1 MQNIDVVGSEHK
13 GAKPVNQ
20 ISEMAR
26 QHTAVREGKLY
37 INGEWTPGSAGETK
51 PDYNPATGE
60 LFAHVHQA
68 TREDAIRAVDAA
80 HRAKDAWANMLVSD
94 RANILL
100 ACADALATM
109 IDDVR
114 DVLIEESGSTFPKA
128 MFEVMSGIELLK
140 SAAGDARHIFGE
152 TLPHSMQGQFGFTIR
167 RPLGVIAGIAPFNAP
182 FWLAMKKV
190 VLALAAG
197 NTFVLKPS
205 EETPLTGLKIAEL
218 FERGGL
224 PAGVLNVIPGP
235 ADAVGDVLLSDPRVR
250 MLTFTGSTKVGRYLA
265 VEAARHM
272 KKVTLELGGKNPLIV
287 LRDADLDYAV
297 RAACFGIFFHQGQV
311 CMANSRIIVEDSLYD
326 AFAEAFVARARTYQV
341 GDPRDPNTVIG
352 PLIRR
357 SQCSVIDGHVED
369 AVAKGARLLMGGKH
383 RDNFYEPTVLGE
395 VRSGMDIYNDESF
408 GPVTSL
414 IRVKDSEEALRIAND
429 TSYGLSSA
437 VITNDLQKAFDL
449 ALRIEAGMVHINDT
463 TVSDEP
469 HVPFGGT
476 KMSGVGREGGR
487 YSMEEMTEIKW
498 ITIQMGQRQFP
509 F

>member
-1 MQNIDVVGSEHK
+1 MNTVTE
-13 GAKPVNQ
+13 
-20 ISEMAR
+20 
-26 QHTAVREGKLY
+26 TAPRVREGKLF
-37 INGEWTPGSAGETK
+37 IDGQWVVGSGGGTR
-51 PDYNPATGE
+51 PDYNPSTGE
-60 LFAHVHQA
+60 LFANVHQA
-68 TREDAIRAVDAA
+68 NRADAIRAVDAA
-80 HRAKDAWANMLVSD
+80 QRAKDMWANMIVSR
-94 RANILL
+94 RADILL
-100 ACADALATM
+100 SCADALAAM
-109 IDDVR
+109 ADDVR

-128 MFEVMSGIELLK
+128 MFEVMSGIDLLR
-140 SAAGDARHIFGE
+140 SAAGDARHVFGE
-152 TLPHSMQGQFGFTIR
+152 TLPHSMEGQLGMTIR

-205 EETPLTGLKIAEL
+205 EETPVTGLKIAEL

-235 ADAVGDVLLSDPRVR
+235 ADEVGDVLLSDPRVR
-250 MLTFTGSTKVGRYLA
+250 MLTFTGSTRVGRHLA
-265 VEAARHM
+265 VEAAKHM

-311 CMANSRIIVEDSLYD
+311 CMANSRILVEAPIYD
-326 AFAEAFVARARTYQV
+326 AFAEAFVARAKTYKV
-341 GDPRDPNTVIG
+341 GDPRDPSTIIG

-357 SQCSVIDGHVED
+357 SQCAVIDGHVED
-369 AVAKGARLLMGGKH
+369 AVAKGAKLLMGGKH
-383 RDNFYEPTVLGE
+383 EGNFYDPTVLGD
-395 VRSGMDIYNDESF
+395 VTVGMKIYDEESF
-408 GPVTSL
+408 GPITSL
-414 IRVKDSEEALRIAND
+414 IRVENSEEALQIAND
-429 TSYGLSSA
+429 TAYGLSSA

-449 ALRIEAGMVHINDT
+449 ALRLEAGMVHINDT
-463 TVSDEP
+463 TVSDEA
-469 HVPFGGT
+469 HIPFGGT